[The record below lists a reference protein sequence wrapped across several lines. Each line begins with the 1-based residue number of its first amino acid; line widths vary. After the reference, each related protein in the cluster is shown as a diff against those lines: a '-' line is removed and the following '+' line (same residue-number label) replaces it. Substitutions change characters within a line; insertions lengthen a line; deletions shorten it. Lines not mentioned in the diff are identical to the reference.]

1 MRILIVEDDRDLAA
15 ALDDALRFE
24 GYATRVAYN
33 GLEAVRMLAEQS
45 IDIVLLD
52 RDLPIMSGDAVM
64 ETIAS
69 NDIPVSVLML
79 TAAAQVRDRINGLEL
94 GADDY
99 LIKPFAYP
107 ELLARIRALQRRAGK
122 GDFSGTEFSHNG
134 IVLDTVRH
142 TVTRDGKP
150 VNLSPKEYGVLLE
163 IMKADG
169 SYVNAEELFDT
180 VWAGASATDLTD
192 AIKTTVYSLRRK
204 LGEGNGITSTRGK
217 GYRLSWPHHTQQ
229 TPQQTQTQPRR
240 RPRSPTR
247 PRQRPPPKTPPA
259 AMAIHTVAADSPGRR
274 RSEAGSSPPYPSPPW
289 RCWPPSSSRRTSS
302 SHRRHG
308 SRRTTSSCAPTR
320 TPAN

>member
-1 MRILIVEDDRDLAA
+1 MFKHPRPILIVDDDVELVTLLVDYLQLEGFAPVAA
-15 ALDDALRFE
+15 HNGTEALELLSRQEFE
-24 GYATRVAYN
+24 
-33 GLEAVRMLAEQS
+33 
-45 IDIVLLD
+45 IVVLD
-52 RDLPIMSGDAVM
+52 VMMPGMSGV
-64 ETIAS
+64 EVLKRIREKS
-69 NDIPVSVLML
+69 QLPVLML
-79 TAAAQVRDRINGLEL
+79 TAKGDPVDRIIGLEL

-107 ELLARIRALQRRAGK
+107 ELLARIRALQRRTGK

-217 GYRLSWPHHTQQ
+217 GYRLS
-229 TPQQTQTQPRR
+229 
-240 RPRSPTR
+240 
-247 PRQRPPPKTPPA
+247 
-259 AMAIHTVAADSPGRR
+259 
-274 RSEAGSSPPYPSPPW
+274 
-289 RCWPPSSSRRTSS
+289 
-302 SHRRHG
+302 
-308 SRRTTSSCAPTR
+308 
-320 TPAN
+320 

>member
-24 GYATRVAYN
+24 GVCDPRRIQRAGSGAHARRAIHRHRAARPRPADHVRRRGDGDDRLERHPRVRA
-33 GLEAVRMLAEQS
+33 
-45 IDIVLLD
+45 
-52 RDLPIMSGDAVM
+52 DAH
-64 ETIAS
+64 
-69 NDIPVSVLML
+69 
-79 TAAAQVRDRINGLEL
+79 AAAQVRDRINGLEL

-217 GYRLSWPHHTQQ
+217 GYRLS
-229 TPQQTQTQPRR
+229 
-240 RPRSPTR
+240 
-247 PRQRPPPKTPPA
+247 
-259 AMAIHTVAADSPGRR
+259 
-274 RSEAGSSPPYPSPPW
+274 
-289 RCWPPSSSRRTSS
+289 
-302 SHRRHG
+302 
-308 SRRTTSSCAPTR
+308 
-320 TPAN
+320 

>member
-1 MRILIVEDDRDLAA
+1 MRVLVIEDNPDIAANLGDYLEDCGHTVDFAADGVTGLHLAVVHDFDAIVLDLN
-15 ALDDALRFE
+15 LPGMD
-24 GYATRVAYN
+24 
-33 GLEAVRMLAEQS
+33 GLEVCRKL
-45 IDIVLLD
+45 
-52 RDLPIMSGDAVM
+52 RGDARKQ
-64 ETIAS
+64 T
-69 NDIPVSVLML
+69 PVLML
-79 TAAAQVRDRINGLEL
+79 TARDSLENKL
-94 GADDY
+94 AGFDSGADDY

-217 GYRLSWPHHTQQ
+217 GYRLS
-229 TPQQTQTQPRR
+229 
-240 RPRSPTR
+240 
-247 PRQRPPPKTPPA
+247 
-259 AMAIHTVAADSPGRR
+259 
-274 RSEAGSSPPYPSPPW
+274 
-289 RCWPPSSSRRTSS
+289 
-302 SHRRHG
+302 
-308 SRRTTSSCAPTR
+308 
-320 TPAN
+320 

>member
-1 MRILIVEDDRDLAA
+1 MSGAKILWVDDEIDLLKPHILFLKGKGYDVETCNNGYDAIDLVAA
-15 ALDDALRFE
+15 RQFDLVILDEMMPGL
-24 GYATRVAYN
+24 T
-33 GLEAVRMLAEQS
+33 GLETLPRIKELRPMTPVIMVTKSEEENIMDKAVGS
-45 IDIVLLD
+45 KI
-52 RDLPIMSGDAVM
+52 
-64 ETIAS
+64 
-69 NDIPVSVLML
+69 
-79 TAAAQVRDRINGLEL
+79 
-94 GADDY
+94 DDY

-217 GYRLSWPHHTQQ
+217 GYRLS
-229 TPQQTQTQPRR
+229 
-240 RPRSPTR
+240 
-247 PRQRPPPKTPPA
+247 
-259 AMAIHTVAADSPGRR
+259 
-274 RSEAGSSPPYPSPPW
+274 
-289 RCWPPSSSRRTSS
+289 
-302 SHRRHG
+302 
-308 SRRTTSSCAPTR
+308 
-320 TPAN
+320 